1 MPTYEVTSPD
11 GKTWEVTAPEGATQ
25 AQVLDYAKQQWSAQQ
40 KAPAPVP
47 ASVQAG
53 RSLSDIPRQLGLT
66 ARYGAEGLAGLAE
79 TVTEPVRYLAQK
91 AGLMKNT
98 LPLSAAVSD
107 LATRVGLPQP
117 QTADERVV
125 GDAARLVA
133 GSAGGAGLL
142 GRAAQAAPET
152 ARQVMTQMA
161 ARPGIAAVSAA
172 GSGLAGGSVRES
184 GGGPMAQFGAS
195 LAGGLA
201 APALAAGVGSAANAA
216 RSGVRSALL
225 SPSDIDA
232 RLSVEFGKAGVNW
245 ADLGANV
252 KAQLR
257 EDARKAVASGENLD
271 AKALRRL
278 ADFRNIGATPMLGD
292 ITQDPGLLTRQRN
305 LAKQLAN
312 TEGFGGAD
320 LPNIQNQNAR
330 RVLSTLEGASTSA
343 DDSYATA
350 QRIIGQVTSKDA
362 ALQAQERALYGVAE
376 NQGGRKIPLDR
387 AAFVNEAFS
396 NLAKKNKMAFLPE
409 EIGTMLNQI
418 SEGQIKRGGQTFNV
432 PFDVDVIDN
441 LKTMLAAA
449 SRGTSDGNKKAAI
462 AAVRDAV
469 ENIQPRVP
477 AFGGSQLATPQQAA
491 ALRAGDPA
499 AQAMGAFDTARSFA
513 RSRREW
519 QQSAGFIE
527 DALGGAT
534 PDKFVQK
541 HIIGAPVE
549 ELAKLRKEIGGP
561 GISASREVGQV
572 NPNATAGGNGETLE
586 SVRKQLVSYILE
598 RGRADSDTTSFSSA
612 GMKDALKAIGDR
624 KLELFFSSQ
633 EIQSLKSAVNVGRY
647 MQSQPIGSAVNNSNT
662 GAMLLGRLSSVL
674 DRASPLPIVG
684 PMVAQPLQGGLL
696 QMQARGMRNL
706 SQGLLAPQA
715 PVPSMIPS
723 LAIPGLLSIPN
734 E

>member
-133 GSAGGAGLL
+133 GSAGGAGLF
-142 GRAAQAAPET
+142 GKASQAFNAFGPELAT
-152 ARQVMTQMA
+152 MA
-161 ARPGIAAVSAA
+161 ARPGMAAVSAA
-172 GSGLAGGSVRES
+172 GSGLAGGSVREA
-184 GGGPMAQFGAS
+184 GGDPLAQFGAS
-195 LAGGLA
+195 LVGGLA
-201 APALAAGVGSAANAA
+201 APGIVAGGKSAGSSLRNFVESK
-216 RSGVRSALL
+216 RI

-232 RLSVEFGKAGVNW
+232 RLSIEFGKAGVNW

-376 NQGGRKIPLDR
+376 NQDGRKIPLDR